1 MSIWIDDPTH
11 VAELGFIVLL
21 AITAS
26 KAVGVIIDGKPL
38 GSSGTRAASRRM

>member
-1 MSIWIDDPTH
+1 MSIWIHDPSH

-26 KAVGVIIDGKPL
+26 KAVGVIIAGKPL
-38 GSSGTRAASRRM
+38 GAG